1 MKGPG
6 SGTARTVSI
15 KREPLDREHDAL
27 IYPVNKHRLNRYRC
41 QVLVMRC
48 NGEWTQSTFLGDGKT
63 EYQAR
68 EAALAKARQAIRL
81 GRIVY

>member
-1 MKGPG
+1 MTGRG
-6 SGTARTVSI
+6 SGAARNVSI

-27 IYPVNKHRLNRYRC
+27 IYPVNKHRSNRYRC
-41 QVLVMRC
+41 QVLVLRS

-68 EAALAKARQAIRL
+68 EAALAKARQAIRS
-81 GRIVY
+81 GRIIY